1 MKNKKR
7 EYLISNVKHDND
19 KIHPIIKQID
29 HFKIPHSLNTVI
41 IISFNFYKTHNLM
54 KVNTVP
60 NNSKKCELLGTP
72 SFKIISDAYYTNN
85 KTYYSNN
92 KRNYYVKNLKNTS
105 NVILKS
111 LSNKYNHIKTKKI
124 INSVSFCERIDSL
137 YVSPLFRLKFI
148 LDDELFS
155 PNNIGLDYFINVS
168 IIRTN
173 KVLVRYIMYM
183 LGIKDVEILLEFLN
197 KKYDKTNYK
206 IFFKNCN
213 IRNNTVQYHIR
224 YIVTK
229 NKLVKKVIK
238 IDVLLALL
246 SFLRKEHNI
255 FIEQKIKNEK

>member
-7 EYLISNVKHDND
+7 EHLISSFKHDKD

-29 HFKIPHSLNTVI
+29 HFKIPRTPDSVI

-54 KVNTVP
+54 KYNTVS
-60 NNSKKCELLGTP
+60 NLNSHFVELLGIP
-72 SFKIISDAYYTNN
+72 AFKMIGSPYYRND

-92 KRNYYVKNLKNTS
+92 KRNYYLKYLDTKTNI
-105 NVILKS
+105 ILKS
-111 LSNKYNHIKTKKI
+111 LSNKYSHKKLKKI
-124 INSVSFCERIDSL
+124 INSISFRERIDSL
-137 YVSPLFRLKFI
+137 YVSPLFRTKFI
-148 LDDELFS
+148 LDDEHFS
-155 PNNIGLDYFINVS
+155 PNNVKDYFINVPV
-168 IIRTN
+168 IRTN
-173 KVLVRYIMYM
+173 KVLVRYIMYL
-183 LGIKDVEILLEFLN
+183 LGITDVEILLEFLN

-238 IDVLLALL
+238 IDILSSLL
-246 SFLRKEHNI
+246 SFLRKEHNT
-255 FIEQKIKNEK
+255 FH